1 MLHFVS
7 FGSGSSGNC
16 SLLFTET
23 ENILIDSGVGV
34 RVLKKHF
41 KNYGMS
47 LQNVQ
52 NILITHDHADHV
64 RSVGN
69 LSKDYG
75 IPVYTTEKVLSG
87 IEQNWSVRTKVPIE
101 NIRIIDK
108 GVPFYIGSFKITSF
122 GVPHDSSDNV
132 GYCIEHEGVTF
143 VLMTDIGHL
152 TDEMKEYIG
161 LANYLVI

>member
-1 MLHFVS
+1 M
-7 FGSGSSGNC
+7 
-16 SLLFTET
+16 
-23 ENILIDSGVGV
+23 
-34 RVLKKHF
+34 
-41 KNYGMS
+41 
-47 LQNVQ
+47 
-52 NILITHDHADHV
+52 
-64 RSVGN
+64 
-69 LSKDYG
+69 
-75 IPVYTTEKVLSG
+75 LSG
-87 IEQNWSVRTKVPIE
+87 IEQNWSVRTKVPID

-161 LANYLVI
+161 LANYLVIEADYEKEMLENKIDFAVHSKQYRMRRSTCSIRHSQS